1 MPQLDIKFNV
11 EQSLFLHYYI
21 NKMYFKNDAQLDY
34 KNSWQPSDP
43 FIFSNEYE
51 AKKHLTNLTPVL
63 TNTPVFDL
71 LMEEVNA
78 YYAKTSDFF
87 ENYSLTELSQNKIYS
102 PEYIKIY
109 EIPNK
114 TLKDAI
120 KIVSGLKSKSLFGV
134 LWVDEN
140 GNIKN
145 LLHPLIAIKLTISD
159 DCLDMPGRLLVYEQI
174 TDFTDYEIDFD
185 WTKYFEILKRM
196 IYNRII
202 KSKTKILKY
211 PVSPNGYTFNNFI
224 LTLYKHSQPEEYD
237 IEFLTSEQTYPNT
250 QNDVSLILALQTQN
264 TNLKYPNYGVCL
276 LNGVLKSNPLGSNI
290 SPILSP
296 NIQYNFNQDSII
308 CTGNFSKYSI
318 QGLNVLGNSNLMS
331 PYHTNIH
338 FPGFI
343 DFINQSIQF
352 SQRIYNESDLF
363 N

>member
-11 EQSLFLHYYI
+11 EQNLFLHYYI
-21 NKMYFKNDAQLDY
+21 HKMYFKNDTHLDY
-34 KNSWQPSDP
+34 KDSWRIGDP
-43 FIFSNEYE
+43 FIFCGESN
-51 AKKHLTNLTPVL
+51 AKKYLTNLTPVL
-63 TNTPVFDL
+63 TNTPVFEL
-71 LMEEVNA
+71 LLDEVNA
-78 YYAKTSDFF
+78 YYAKIFDFF
-87 ENYSLTELSQNKIYS
+87 KVHSLGALSQNQVYS

-114 TLKDAI
+114 TLNDAI

-134 LWVDEN
+134 LWADSD

-145 LLHPLIAIKLTISD
+145 LLHPLIAINLTMSD
-159 DCLDMPGRLLVYEQI
+159 DFMKMSGRLLVYEQI
-174 TDFTDYEIDFD
+174 KNIIDYDIDFD

-196 IYNRII
+196 VYNKITNSR
-202 KSKTKILKY
+202 SKILKH
-211 PVSPNGYTFNNFI
+211 PVNPDGYTFNDFI
-224 LTLYKHSQPEEYD
+224 QTLYKRNQLEEYD

-250 QNDVSLILALQTQN
+250 KNDVSLILALQTQN

-276 LNGVLKSNPLGSNI
+276 LNGVLKDNPLGKNI

-296 NIQYNFNQDSII
+296 NIQYNFNQDNSI

-338 FPGFI
+338 YPGFI